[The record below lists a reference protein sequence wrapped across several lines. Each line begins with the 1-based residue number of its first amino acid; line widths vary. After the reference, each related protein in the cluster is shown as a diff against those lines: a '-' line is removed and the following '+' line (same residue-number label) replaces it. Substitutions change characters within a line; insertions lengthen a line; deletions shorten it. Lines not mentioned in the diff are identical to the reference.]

1 MKMCDARYTRRVL
14 PSPCYVISD
23 AHLGVAPSR
32 DEGALLE
39 FLKAIAA
46 DAGSLVING
55 DLYDFWFEWRYVIP
69 RAGFRVLAAIADIAA
84 RGTPVMWIAGNH
96 DCWGGEILRKD
107 VGVDYVSGTWR
118 GEIAGWRTRI
128 DHGDGLRQVE
138 DRKYRALRTVLRN
151 SLSIRA
157 FRWLHPDLGARL
169 ALGSSS
175 ASRTYRAKDNGQGLL
190 NVAMRDLDQD
200 PALQL
205 LIFGHSHVPVVE
217 RAQSGGLYANAGT
230 WLGDSTYLRID
241 SDAVELLRWRGV
253 STPAALLRR
262 ERPRD
267 SA

>member
-1 MKMCDARYTRRVL
+1 
-14 PSPCYVISD
+14 
-23 AHLGVAPSR
+23 
-32 DEGALLE
+32 
-39 FLKAIAA
+39 
-46 DAGSLVING
+46 
-55 DLYDFWFEWRYVIP
+55 
-69 RAGFRVLAAIADIAA
+69 
-84 RGTPVMWIAGNH
+84 
-96 DCWGGEILRKD
+96 
-107 VGVDYVSGTWR
+107 
-118 GEIAGWRTRI
+118 
-128 DHGDGLRQVE
+128 
-138 DRKYRALRTVLRN
+138 
-151 SLSIRA
+151 
-157 FRWLHPDLGARL
+157 
-169 ALGSSS
+169 
-175 ASRTYRAKDNGQGLL
+175 LL